1 MYAFLSKV
9 RPNPNNIFC
18 YVLGFFFFFPENSCH
33 LGKYMV
39 TLLIK
44 NAKIVFFKGRLKKE
58 VASINKTNLSL

>member
-1 MYAFLSKV
+1 MFWV
-9 RPNPNNIFC
+9 
-18 YVLGFFFFFPENSCH
+18 FFFFFPENSCH